1 MKSLVKGLVKN
12 YNYMKRYPRVLAI
25 AGSEP
30 LGSAGMQADTKAISA
45 CGAYSGAAI
54 TCVVDENTTRVKT
67 IFPLPVELVTG
78 QIQSFLGDVG
88 ADAIKTGVL
97 YSAEL
102 IKAVAE
108 TLSEFEAANIVVD
121 PVVIKSSGERMVDL
135 DTVAFRRYLFP
146 MARLITPNMGE
157 AGLLLDRDAGKTDWE
172 NDIKLLSVN
181 GCAVLIKSVPEGD
194 KFIKDIFYD
203 PEKGQ
208 TTVFTKDRIDTRNI
222 NGTGCSL
229 SSSIAAYVARG
240 YGLEEAVRAGEDY
253 IHHAIVSGAQYYF
266 GEGFGPVNHFYKY
279 NE

>member
-1 MKSLVKGLVKN
+1 MIICLVNKI

-30 LGSAGMQADTKAISA
+30 LGSAGIQADTKAISA

-78 QIQSFLGDVG
+78 QIESFLGDVG

-97 YSAEL
+97 YSADL
-102 IKAVAE
+102 IKAVTESVAGYGVR
-108 TLSEFEAANIVVD
+108 NIVVD
-121 PVVIKSSGERMVDL
+121 PVVIKSSGERMVDM
-135 DTVAFRRYLFP
+135 DTVAAFKKYLFP
-146 MARLITPNMGE
+146 MARVITPNMGE
-157 AGLLLDRDAGKTDWE
+157 AGLLLDRDAAKTDWKSE
-172 NDIKLLSVN
+172 AKSLSVN

-203 PEKGQ
+203 PETGQ

-229 SSSIAAYVARG
+229 SSSIAAFLARG
-240 YGLEEAVRAGEDY
+240 YGLEEAVRSAEDY

-266 GEGFGPVNHFYKY
+266 GVGFGPVNHFYKY